1 MGNAVLCLFPTSG
14 LSSSSSTS
22 TSSTS
27 FPFPSFGF
35 IPHRSRS
42 HRKKSFALRPNQPKF
57 TDLHQLRMKILQDIS
72 LTFPEPT
79 IIILYAPP
87 EFQIQEVGDF
97 ISQKVHL
104 PLLDL
109 DSLALRNVN
118 ESNNQDSENLE
129 CAFES
134 RILDPDCLK
143 GFVVLGYPETPK
155 QLRSLRTNLPSFVTV
170 PIFID
175 LDSEVTLVFF
185 LSKLSQAMRRLRDRF
200 DRWVHEPTDRSYHAL
215 SRPPLS
221 LQGKPFVPTSKSML
235 DDHTGDPLVHVSSF
249 TFDLFSSA
257 TSGVVMMSL
266 TTKRSSCSITSKRL

>member
-1 MGNAVLCLFPTSG
+1 MGNAVLCLFPTPG
-14 LSSSSSTS
+14 LSSSSSSS
-22 TSSTS
+22 TSSS

-35 IPHRSRS
+35 ISRRSRT
-42 HRKKSFALRPNQPKF
+42 HQQRKKSFALRPNQPKF
-57 TDLHQLRMKILQDIS
+57 TDLHQLRMNILQDIS

-97 ISQKVHL
+97 ISQKVSL

-118 ESNNQDSENLE
+118 ESKSQESENLE

-134 RILDPDCLK
+134 RILDSDCRK

-155 QLRSLRTNLPSFVTV
+155 QLRSLRTKLPSFTTV

-175 LDSEVTLVFF
+175 LDSEVTPVFF
-185 LSKLSQAMRRLRDRF
+185 
-200 DRWVHEPTDRSYHAL
+200 
-215 SRPPLS
+215 
-221 LQGKPFVPTSKSML
+221 
-235 DDHTGDPLVHVSSF
+235 SF
-249 TFDLFSSA
+249 F
-257 TSGVVMMSL
+257 
-266 TTKRSSCSITSKRL
+266 